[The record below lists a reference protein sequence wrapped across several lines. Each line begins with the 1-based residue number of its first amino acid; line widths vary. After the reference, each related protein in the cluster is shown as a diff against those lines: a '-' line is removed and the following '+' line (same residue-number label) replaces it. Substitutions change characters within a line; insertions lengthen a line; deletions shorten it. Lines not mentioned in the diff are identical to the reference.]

1 MTKEWEICFNCLKSF
16 LCPRHKAS
24 IANQEEDDD
33 QPSVVEANCEE
44 TNYATPGGDDYMP
57 LHPSTR
63 SWELNREQVNVI
75 KIIGKGAFSEV
86 AKATIWNFRENQKYI
101 TVAAKMLKG
110 KLMVSTCIYY
120 YIPIFN
126 SRLDIFSLWILS
138 LGAMRCGIKNH
149 FSATCFYMYN
159 NRDFFKGNTMH
170 VIDKFGH
177 AATLKRVKSFG
188 CLDIRL

>member
-1 MTKEWEICFNCLKSF
+1 
-16 LCPRHKAS
+16 
-24 IANQEEDDD
+24 
-33 QPSVVEANCEE
+33 
-44 TNYATPGGDDYMP
+44 MP

-110 KLMVSTCIYY
+110 ELLVCSSICS

-126 SRLDIFSLWILS
+126 SRLDIFSLWILFP
-138 LGAMRCGIKNH
+138 GAMLCGIENH
-149 FSATCFYMYN
+149 YSATCFYYIYCHIEAGKIVRMVLVLKQNVFSLHMNGLFSSHIYTPLKLMILALYAESILHTCKDSYES
-159 NRDFFKGNTMH
+159 RYRTVFF
-170 VIDKFGH
+170 
-177 AATLKRVKSFG
+177 
-188 CLDIRL
+188 